1 MLKKLFKRID
11 QRFSIYTL
19 CKVICVLLIL
29 FLLIKTQVVWGS
41 WAGILR
47 SVMQPFVIGFVLAYV
62 MHPLVEFLE
71 KKGISKNFS
80 IIALWVCVLVFLIVM
95 LVMLMPVLYDK
106 INEFMTSMIDGV
118 VWISNKIKTLGNMKD
133 FSLVNSITNNIV
145 NMLQSYDDWVPQLV
159 SSLPGL
165 MNTVL
170 NMVTNILFSIII
182 AIYMLFDFDRIKLG
196 LRKFIHLFF
205 KNSDVYLHEIDQN
218 VTVYLKSL
226 IILMQLVSS
235 LPGLMNTVLNMVTN
249 ILFSIIIAIYM
260 LFDFDRIKLGLRKF
274 IHLFFKN
281 SDVYLHEIDQNV
293 TVYLKSLII
302 LMLIKFVEYSAFYFM
317 IGHQDWLIIGL
328 LTSFG
333 VIIPYL
339 GGTIANSI
347 GIITALTLPPSN
359 IVALIIGIMILSN
372 VDAYVIS
379 PLVHEKRSA
388 MGPLVTLFAV
398 FAGGVISGAVGI
410 MVSVPA
416 AIAIKTMMEV
426 YEKRNDR
433 KLYGNA
439 VEADD
444 EVVQ

>member
-1 MLKKLFKRID
+1 MLKRFLKKID

-41 WAGILR
+41 WYRMLR
-47 SVMQPFVIGFVLAYV
+47 SILQPFIIGFVLAYV

-71 KKGISKNFS
+71 KKGIPKNFS
-80 IIALWVCVLVFLIVM
+80 IIAIWVCVLVFLIVM

-145 NMLQSYDDWVPQLV
+145 NILQSYDDWVPQLV

-170 NMVTNILFSIII
+170 NVVTNVLFSIII
-182 AIYMLFDFDRIKLG
+182 AIYMLFDFERIKRG
-196 LRKFIHLFF
+196 LRKFVHLFF
-205 KNSDVYLHEIDQN
+205 KNSDI
-218 VTVYLKSL
+218 
-226 IILMQLVSS
+226 
-235 LPGLMNTVLNMVTN
+235 
-249 ILFSIIIAIYM
+249 
-260 LFDFDRIKLGLRKF
+260 
-274 IHLFFKN
+274 
-281 SDVYLHEIDQNV
+281 YLHEIDQNV

-302 LMLIKFVEYSAFYFM
+302 LMLIKFIEYSAFYFM

-347 GIITALTLPPSN
+347 GIITALTLPSN

-388 MGPLVTLFAV
+388 MGPLITLFAV
-398 FAGGVISGAVGI
+398 FAGGVIMGAVGI

-416 AIAIKTMMEV
+416 AIAIKTAIEV
-426 YEKRNDR
+426 YEQKTDR
-433 KLYGNA
+433 RLYDNA
-439 VEADD
+439 VEPD
-444 EVVQ
+444 V

>member
-1 MLKKLFKRID
+1 MLKRFLKKID

-41 WAGILR
+41 WYRMLR
-47 SVMQPFVIGFVLAYV
+47 SILQPFIIGFVLAYV

-71 KKGISKNFS
+71 KK
-80 IIALWVCVLVFLIVM
+80 VFLIVM

-145 NMLQSYDDWVPQLV
+145 NILQSYDDWVPQLV

-170 NMVTNILFSIII
+170 NVVTNVLFSIII
-182 AIYMLFDFDRIKLG
+182 AIYMLFDFERIKRG
-196 LRKFIHLFF
+196 LRKFVHLFF
-205 KNSDVYLHEIDQN
+205 KNSDI
-218 VTVYLKSL
+218 
-226 IILMQLVSS
+226 
-235 LPGLMNTVLNMVTN
+235 
-249 ILFSIIIAIYM
+249 
-260 LFDFDRIKLGLRKF
+260 
-274 IHLFFKN
+274 
-281 SDVYLHEIDQNV
+281 YLHEIDQNV

-302 LMLIKFVEYSAFYFM
+302 LMLIKFIEYSAFYFM

-388 MGPLVTLFAV
+388 MGPLITLFAV
-398 FAGGVISGAVGI
+398 FAGGVIMGAVGI

-416 AIAIKTMMEV
+416 AIAIKTAIEV
-426 YEKRNDR
+426 YEQKTDR
-433 KLYGNA
+433 RLYDNA
-439 VEADD
+439 VEPD
-444 EVVQ
+444 V

>member
-1 MLKKLFKRID
+1 MLKRFLKKID

-41 WAGILR
+41 WYRMLR
-47 SVMQPFVIGFVLAYV
+47 SILQPFIIGFVLAYV

-71 KKGISKNFS
+71 KKGIPKNFS
-80 IIALWVCVLVFLIVM
+80 IIAIWVCVLVFLIVM

-106 INEFMTSMIDGV
+106 INEFMTSIDGV

-145 NMLQSYDDWVPQLV
+145 NILQSYDDWVPQLV

-170 NMVTNILFSIII
+170 NVVTNVLFSIII
-182 AIYMLFDFDRIKLG
+182 AIYMLFDFERIKRG
-196 LRKFIHLFF
+196 LRKFVHLFF
-205 KNSDVYLHEIDQN
+205 KNSDI
-218 VTVYLKSL
+218 
-226 IILMQLVSS
+226 
-235 LPGLMNTVLNMVTN
+235 
-249 ILFSIIIAIYM
+249 
-260 LFDFDRIKLGLRKF
+260 
-274 IHLFFKN
+274 
-281 SDVYLHEIDQNV
+281 YLHEIDQNV

-302 LMLIKFVEYSAFYFM
+302 LMLIKFIEYSAFYFM

-388 MGPLVTLFAV
+388 MGPLITLFAV
-398 FAGGVISGAVGI
+398 FAGGVIMGAVGI

-416 AIAIKTMMEV
+416 AIAIKTAIEV
-426 YEKRNDR
+426 YEQKTDR
-433 KLYGNA
+433 RLYDNA
-439 VEADD
+439 VEPD
-444 EVVQ
+444 V

>member
-1 MLKKLFKRID
+1 MLKRFLKKID

-41 WAGILR
+41 WYRMLR
-47 SVMQPFVIGFVLAYV
+47 SILQPFIIGFVLAYV

-71 KKGISKNFS
+71 KKGIPKNFS
-80 IIALWVCVLVFLIVM
+80 IIAIWVCVLVFLIVM

-106 INEFMTSMIDGV
+106 INELMTSMIDGV

-145 NMLQSYDDWVPQLV
+145 NILQSYDDWVPQLV

-170 NMVTNILFSIII
+170 NVVTNVLFSIII
-182 AIYMLFDFDRIKLG
+182 AIYMLFDFERIKRG
-196 LRKFIHLFF
+196 LRKFVHLFF
-205 KNSDVYLHEIDQN
+205 KNSDI
-218 VTVYLKSL
+218 
-226 IILMQLVSS
+226 
-235 LPGLMNTVLNMVTN
+235 
-249 ILFSIIIAIYM
+249 
-260 LFDFDRIKLGLRKF
+260 
-274 IHLFFKN
+274 
-281 SDVYLHEIDQNV
+281 YLHEIDQNV

-302 LMLIKFVEYSAFYFM
+302 LMLIKFIEYSAFYFM

-388 MGPLVTLFAV
+388 MGPLITLFAV
-398 FAGGVISGAVGI
+398 FAGGVIMGAVGI

-416 AIAIKTMMEV
+416 AIAIKTAIEV
-426 YEKRNDR
+426 YEQKTDR
-433 KLYGNA
+433 RLYDNA
-439 VEADD
+439 VEPD
-444 EVVQ
+444 V

>member
-1 MLKKLFKRID
+1 MLKRFLKKID

-41 WAGILR
+41 WYRMLR
-47 SVMQPFVIGFVLAYV
+47 SILQPFIIGFVLAYV

-71 KKGISKNFS
+71 KKGIPKNFS
-80 IIALWVCVLVFLIVM
+80 IIAIWVCVLVFLIVM

-145 NMLQSYDDWVPQLV
+145 NILQSYDDWVPQLV

-170 NMVTNILFSIII
+170 NVVTNVLFSIII
-182 AIYMLFDFDRIKLG
+182 AIYMLFDFERIK
-196 LRKFIHLFF
+196 R
-205 KNSDVYLHEIDQN
+205 
-218 VTVYLKSL
+218 
-226 IILMQLVSS
+226 
-235 LPGLMNTVLNMVTN
+235 
-249 ILFSIIIAIYM
+249 
-260 LFDFDRIKLGLRKF
+260 
-274 IHLFFKN
+274 
-281 SDVYLHEIDQNV
+281 
-293 TVYLKSLII
+293 
-302 LMLIKFVEYSAFYFM
+302 
-317 IGHQDWLIIGL
+317 GHQDWLIIGL

-388 MGPLVTLFAV
+388 MGPLITLFAV
-398 FAGGVISGAVGI
+398 FAGGVIMGAVGI

-416 AIAIKTMMEV
+416 AIAIKTAIEV
-426 YEKRNDR
+426 YEQKTDR
-433 KLYGNA
+433 KLYDNTEEPKA
-439 VEADD
+439 ET
-444 EVVQ
+444 

>member
-1 MLKKLFKRID
+1 MLKRFLKKID

-41 WAGILR
+41 WYRMLR
-47 SVMQPFVIGFVLAYV
+47 SILQPFIIGFVLAYV

-71 KKGISKNFS
+71 KKGIPKNFS
-80 IIALWVCVLVFLIVM
+80 IIAIWVCVLVFLIVM

-145 NMLQSYDDWVPQLV
+145 NILQSYDDWVPQLV

-170 NMVTNILFSIII
+170 NVVTNVLFSIII
-182 AIYMLFDFDRIKLG
+182 AIYMLFDFERIKRG
-196 LRKFIHLFF
+196 LRKFVHLFF
-205 KNSDVYLHEIDQN
+205 KNSDI
-218 VTVYLKSL
+218 
-226 IILMQLVSS
+226 
-235 LPGLMNTVLNMVTN
+235 
-249 ILFSIIIAIYM
+249 
-260 LFDFDRIKLGLRKF
+260 
-274 IHLFFKN
+274 
-281 SDVYLHEIDQNV
+281 YLHEIDQNV

-302 LMLIKFVEYSAFYFM
+302 LMLIKFIEYSAFYFM

-379 PLVHEKRSA
+379 PLVHEKRRDTAA
-388 MGPLVTLFAV
+388 MATLFAV
-398 FAGGVISGAVGI
+398 FAVGAILGAVGNL
-410 MVSVPA
+410 VCVPA
-416 AIAIKTMMEV
+416 AIAIKTAIQVSE
-426 YEKRNDR
+426 
-433 KLYGNA
+433 L
-439 VEADD
+439 
-444 EVVQ
+444 

>member
-1 MLKKLFKRID
+1 MKVWWCYVKKISEKNRSEVFYL
-11 QRFSIYTL
+11 YL

-41 WAGILR
+41 WYRMLR
-47 SVMQPFVIGFVLAYV
+47 SILQPFIIGFVLAYV

-71 KKGISKNFS
+71 KKGIPKNFS
-80 IIALWVCVLVFLIVM
+80 IIAIWVCVLVFLIVM

-145 NMLQSYDDWVPQLV
+145 NILQSYDDWVPQLV

-170 NMVTNILFSIII
+170 NVVTNVLFSIII
-182 AIYMLFDFDRIKLG
+182 AIYMLFDFERIKRG
-196 LRKFIHLFF
+196 LRKFVHLFF
-205 KNSDVYLHEIDQN
+205 KNSDI
-218 VTVYLKSL
+218 
-226 IILMQLVSS
+226 
-235 LPGLMNTVLNMVTN
+235 
-249 ILFSIIIAIYM
+249 
-260 LFDFDRIKLGLRKF
+260 
-274 IHLFFKN
+274 
-281 SDVYLHEIDQNV
+281 YLHEIDQNV

-302 LMLIKFVEYSAFYFM
+302 LMLIKFIEYSAFYFM

-388 MGPLVTLFAV
+388 MGPLITLFAV
-398 FAGGVISGAVGI
+398 FAGGVIMGAVGI

-416 AIAIKTMMEV
+416 AIAIKTAIEV
-426 YEKRNDR
+426 YEQKTDR
-433 KLYGNA
+433 RLYDNA
-439 VEADD
+439 VEPD
-444 EVVQ
+444 V

>member
-1 MLKKLFKRID
+1 MLKRFLKKID

-19 CKVICVLLIL
+19 CKMICVLLIL

-41 WAGILR
+41 WYRMLR
-47 SVMQPFVIGFVLAYV
+47 SILQPFIIGFVLAYV

-71 KKGISKNFS
+71 KKGIPKNFS
-80 IIALWVCVLVFLIVM
+80 IIAIWVCVLVFLIVM

-145 NMLQSYDDWVPQLV
+145 NILQSYDDWVPQLV

-170 NMVTNILFSIII
+170 NVVTNVLFSIII
-182 AIYMLFDFDRIKLG
+182 AIYMLFDFERIKRG
-196 LRKFIHLFF
+196 LRKFVHLFF
-205 KNSDVYLHEIDQN
+205 KNSDI
-218 VTVYLKSL
+218 
-226 IILMQLVSS
+226 
-235 LPGLMNTVLNMVTN
+235 
-249 ILFSIIIAIYM
+249 
-260 LFDFDRIKLGLRKF
+260 
-274 IHLFFKN
+274 
-281 SDVYLHEIDQNV
+281 YLHEIDQNV

-302 LMLIKFVEYSAFYFM
+302 LMLIKFIEYSAFYFM

-388 MGPLVTLFAV
+388 MGPLITLFAV
-398 FAGGVISGAVGI
+398 FAGGVIMGAVGI

-416 AIAIKTMMEV
+416 AIAIKTAIEL
-426 YEKRNDR
+426 YECE
-433 KLYGNA
+433 KLYPLLKSSTDFCILSSINYFA
-439 VEADD
+439 F
-444 EVVQ
+444 

>member
-1 MLKKLFKRID
+1 MKVWWCYVKKISEKID

-41 WAGILR
+41 WYRMLR
-47 SVMQPFVIGFVLAYV
+47 SILQPFIIGFVLAYV

-71 KKGISKNFS
+71 KKGIPKNFS
-80 IIALWVCVLVFLIVM
+80 IIAIWVCVLVFLIVM

-145 NMLQSYDDWVPQLV
+145 NILQSYDDWVPQLV

-170 NMVTNILFSIII
+170 NVVTNVLFSIII
-182 AIYMLFDFDRIKLG
+182 AIYMLFDFERIKRG
-196 LRKFIHLFF
+196 LRKFVHLFF
-205 KNSDVYLHEIDQN
+205 KNSDI
-218 VTVYLKSL
+218 
-226 IILMQLVSS
+226 
-235 LPGLMNTVLNMVTN
+235 
-249 ILFSIIIAIYM
+249 
-260 LFDFDRIKLGLRKF
+260 
-274 IHLFFKN
+274 
-281 SDVYLHEIDQNV
+281 YLHEIDQNV

-302 LMLIKFVEYSAFYFM
+302 LMLIKFIEYSAFYFM

-388 MGPLVTLFAV
+388 MGPLITLFAV
-398 FAGGVISGAVGI
+398 FAGGVIMGAVGI

-416 AIAIKTMMEV
+416 AIAIKTAIEV
-426 YEKRNDR
+426 YEQKTDR
-433 KLYGNA
+433 RLYDNA
-439 VEADD
+439 VEPD
-444 EVVQ
+444 V

>member
-1 MLKKLFKRID
+1 MKVWWCYVKRFLKKID

-29 FLLIKTQVVWGS
+29 FLLIKTQIVWGS
-41 WAGILR
+41 WYRMLR
-47 SVMQPFVIGFVLAYV
+47 SILQPFIIGFVLAYV

-71 KKGISKNFS
+71 KKGIPKNFS
-80 IIALWVCVLVFLIVM
+80 IIAIWVCVLVFLIVM

-145 NMLQSYDDWVPQLV
+145 NILQSYDDWVPQLV

-170 NMVTNILFSIII
+170 NVVTNVLFSIII
-182 AIYMLFDFDRIKLG
+182 AIYMLFDFERIKRG
-196 LRKFIHLFF
+196 LRKFVHLFF
-205 KNSDVYLHEIDQN
+205 KNSDI
-218 VTVYLKSL
+218 
-226 IILMQLVSS
+226 
-235 LPGLMNTVLNMVTN
+235 
-249 ILFSIIIAIYM
+249 
-260 LFDFDRIKLGLRKF
+260 
-274 IHLFFKN
+274 
-281 SDVYLHEIDQNV
+281 YLHEIDQNV

-302 LMLIKFVEYSAFYFM
+302 LMLIKFIEYSAFYFM

-388 MGPLVTLFAV
+388 MGPLITLFAV
-398 FAGGVISGAVGI
+398 FAGGVIMGAVGI

-416 AIAIKTMMEV
+416 AIAIKTAIEV
-426 YEKRNDR
+426 YEQKTDR
-433 KLYGNA
+433 RLYDNA
-439 VEADD
+439 VEPD
-444 EVVQ
+444 V

>member
-1 MLKKLFKRID
+1 MLKRFLKKID

-41 WAGILR
+41 WYRMLR
-47 SVMQPFVIGFVLAYV
+47 SILQPFIIGFVLAYV

-71 KKGISKNFS
+71 KKGIPKNFS
-80 IIALWVCVLVFLIVM
+80 IIAIWVCVLVFLIVM

-145 NMLQSYDDWVPQLV
+145 NILQSYDDWVPQLV

-170 NMVTNILFSIII
+170 NVVTNVLFSIII
-182 AIYMLFDFDRIKLG
+182 AIYMLFDFERIKRG
-196 LRKFIHLFF
+196 LRKFVHLFF
-205 KNSDVYLHEIDQN
+205 KNSDI
-218 VTVYLKSL
+218 
-226 IILMQLVSS
+226 
-235 LPGLMNTVLNMVTN
+235 
-249 ILFSIIIAIYM
+249 
-260 LFDFDRIKLGLRKF
+260 
-274 IHLFFKN
+274 
-281 SDVYLHEIDQNV
+281 YLHEIDQNV

-302 LMLIKFVEYSAFYFM
+302 LMLIKFIEYSAFYFM
-317 IGHQDWLIIGL
+317 IGL

-388 MGPLVTLFAV
+388 MGPLITLFAV
-398 FAGGVISGAVGI
+398 FAGGVIMGAVGI

-416 AIAIKTMMEV
+416 AIAIKTAIEV
-426 YEKRNDR
+426 YEQKTDR
-433 KLYGNA
+433 RLYDNA
-439 VEADD
+439 VEPD
-444 EVVQ
+444 V